1 MFLSTLRIRGS
12 LMRRPTHPKISLMIW
27 ILLLLGLAWGSGCQ
41 PAKPPLSPK
50 ADAFAK
56 EIQALINRL
65 APPLIEP
72 VAQKDMKVIQKE
84 LIKVFT
90 LCDKACEGVFYNVF
104 ILDKEG
110 ELTAVYPP
118 AEVKRFQFSNY
129 KMVQKAFTEKKP
141 NQSILY
147 QPDGTATYIVCLP
160 LLRGDE
166 VTGILALGFDGETLR
181 DKRGVN
187 DKEFMAIEF
196 QSPRKNGQEKE

>member
-1 MFLSTLRIRGS
+1 
-12 LMRRPTHPKISLMIW
+12 MRRPTHPKISVMLL
-27 ILLLLGLAWGSGCQ
+27 ILLLLGLAWGLGCQ

-50 ADAFAK
+50 AVTFSK

-72 VAQKDMKVIQKE
+72 VSQKDMKVIQKE

-90 LCDKACEGVFYNVF
+90 LCDKECEGVFYNVF

-110 ELTAVYPP
+110 ALTAVYPP

-129 KMVQKAFTEKKP
+129 KMVQRAFAEKKP

-147 QPDGTATYIVCLP
+147 QPDGTANYVVCLP

-181 DKRGVN
+181 DKRGITE
-187 DKEFMAIEF
+187 KEFVAMEF
-196 QSPRKNGQEKE
+196 KAPRKNGPKKE

>member
-1 MFLSTLRIRGS
+1 
-12 LMRRPTHPKISLMIW
+12 MRRTAPPKISLMIC
-27 ILLLLGLAWGSGCQ
+27 IPLLLALLLGPGCQ
-41 PAKPPLSPK
+41 PAKPPLSPQ
-50 ADAFAK
+50 AATFAK

-104 ILDKEG
+104 ILDKDG
-110 ELTAVYPP
+110 ALTAVYPP

-129 KMVQKAFTEKKP
+129 KMVQNAFAEKRP

-147 QPDGTATYIVCLP
+147 QPDGTATYVVCLP
-160 LLRGDE
+160 LIRGNE

-181 DKRGVN
+181 DKRGVH
-187 DKEFMAIEF
+187 DKEFLAMEF
-196 QSPRKNGQEKE
+196 QSPRKNGQGKE